1 LPEQPDEI
9 ASQIREC
16 EKLGAAI
23 VHVHG
28 RDEHGENDASRRQDV
43 NIANGSPLTLRSR
56 QAVKASLRG
65 SIVAF
70 ATRCIALSNPSYWR
84 NRTSPAAYSVSG
96 RYRHCHRKPCSTSSI
111 IPPKTVKSVSTLAS
125 DTNARWRRSL
135 RFLPTTS
142 ASERRTAFNMTS
154 GNKSKSSRNSSNTR
168 PLFSDIRNVTS
179 RSTKHV

>member
-1 LPEQPDEI
+1 MSYQGYLNDKKVILTVATTGGVHGKDANPNLPEQPDEI

-135 RFLPTTS
+135 RFCRPRP
-142 ASERRTAFNMTS
+142 RRN
-154 GNKSKSSRNSSNTR
+154 GGQ
-168 PLFSDIRNVTS
+168 PLI
-179 RSTKHV
+179 